1 MINSWQLRRRRR
13 CRNPK
18 QRSFFFFFFLL
29 LRHPRRQNAAV
40 VHIVLLRAGTYVKIV
55 AHLGLPIPF
64 GYLRQCVLDADWRYP
79 ETSQHRKAGL
89 LLSSAAANRMQSLKE
104 LETNLAT
111 YNEQLHQVSLLLH
124 LNALPPSAPSWF
136 SEGIRLQV
144 ASVIPFFFRLFFV
157 LDGIGGL
164 CGLAPM

>member
-18 QRSFFFFFFLL
+18 QRSFFFFLPPASSSSSSECCGGAYRLVACGHLL
-29 LRHPRRQNAAV
+29 ENCSA
-40 VHIVLLRAGTYVKIV
+40 
-55 AHLGLPIPF
+55 LGLPIPF
-64 GYLRQCVLDADWRYP
+64 WLFAAVRSGRGLVVS

-89 LLSSAAANRMQSLKE
+89 LLSWVAANRMQSLKE

-136 SEGIRLQV
+136 SEGIWLQL
-144 ASVIPFFFRLFFV
+144 ASLIPLFFRLFFV
-157 LDGIGGL
+157 LDGIEGL